1 MEGID
6 KRAWDDIS
14 LFGQAV
20 TLRLTLGDSLMVTKA
35 VPVCR
40 PGDVRLI
47 DGRGSGNNAGRHG

>member
-1 MEGID
+1 M
-6 KRAWDDIS
+6 
-14 LFGQAV
+14 FGQAV